1 MKKHTVKNGDIVK
14 QEDRTI
20 VVLRVSKRDLKK
32 GLNAERAGLYG
43 FYGIWYGEDIGRHQ
57 SYGKIEYKKLK
68 IILIFNVLDC
78 LCLPGF
84 FLGQHSKN
92 PYPQPEVGKTV

>member
-1 MKKHTVKNGDIVK
+1 MKKHTVKNGDIVR

-43 FYGIWYGEDIGRHQ
+43 FHGIWYGEDIGRHQ
-57 SYGKIEYKKLK
+57 SYGKIEYKKSGE
-68 IILIFNVLDC
+68 IIGNIFDDNIKSMTKDEFVEKYNV
-78 LCLPGF
+78 
-84 FLGQHSKN
+84 
-92 PYPQPEVGKTV
+92 